1 MSNIKSIIVPHDI
14 SINFVNNLNRKY
26 GDNCIKFSDLNNE
39 NDFKKNI
46 LIIDSIGI
54 LKYLYRYADIAYVGG
69 GMGNKGLHNILEPA
83 VFSVPILIG
92 KNFKGFSEAEDL
104 TSLGGVFSVKN
115 SDEFYKCF
123 IDLYDSE
130 ELRNKSGKAN
140 SKYIIDNIE
149 KNKKFIDSLTEK
161 IHYL

>member
-1 MSNIKSIIVPHDI
+1 MT
-14 SINFVNNLNRKY
+14 
-26 GDNCIKFSDLNNE
+26 DNE
-39 NDFKKNI
+39 YDFKKNI

-83 VFSVPILIG
+83 IFSVPILIG
-92 KNFKGFSEAEDL
+92 KNFQGFSEAEDL
-104 TSLGGVFSVKN
+104 TSLGGVISVNN
-115 SDEFYKCF
+115 SNEFYKCF
-123 IDLYDSE
+123 IKLYDSE

-149 KNKKFIDSLTEK
+149 KNKKFIDSLTGK